1 MSKEIIS
8 VEQLQ
13 EGLYIEL
20 PLKWSQHPF
29 LLNHFLITSQKQI
42 NVIRKIG
49 IKQLYYYSDKSKQKP
64 LPPNQRDNPDSVEDD
79 TANETK
85 DLWNEK
91 VERFKKLKERRKRI
105 NKCEK
110 EYVNTIQN
118 VKKLM
123 KELGARPHQA
133 IEEATKMIDNIVDSL
148 LDESELVV
156 HLMNQNNMD
165 ETLYYHSLNVTFL
178 SLMLA
183 KASGFSREQMQNI
196 GLGALLHDIGQSKI
210 PSQILR
216 KQTPRNQAEQNFFE
230 LHPSYGLHSA
240 EKLDNITE
248 EIKHI
253 IMQHHERND
262 GTGYPNK
269 LKAEQIDILS
279 KVVIICN
286 SYDNHCNHTNPAD
299 SLTPYES
306 LSYMFKQEKAGY
318 DGELLAHLVRCLG
331 IYPPGT
337 VVELSNGTIGIV
349 ISLNQ
354 GDLLYPSV
362 LIYDAEIPKEEA
374 IIVDL
379 KDSMLKITRSIRP
392 HKLEPEIYEYLSPRT
407 RISYFFESKPS
418 SGNNAKK

>member
-1 MSKEIIS
+1 MAKIVIS
-8 VEQLQ
+8 VEQIQ

-29 LLNHFLITSQKQI
+29 LMNHFLITNQKQI
-42 NVIRKIG
+42 NVIKKIG
-49 IKQLYYYSDKSKQKP
+49 IKQLYYHDDKSKTAP
-64 LPPNQRDNPDSVEDD
+64 LPKNAPTSEPDIAQAAD
-79 TANETK
+79 ETK

-91 VERFKKLKERRKRI
+91 VERFKQLKERRKRI

-110 EYVNTIQN
+110 NYVNTIQN
-118 VKKLM
+118 VKKIM
-123 KELGARPHQA
+123 KELGSRPQQVIA
-133 IEEATKMIDNIVDSL
+133 EATELVDSVIDSL
-148 LDESELVV
+148 LDESELVI

-183 KASGFSREQMQNI
+183 KAAGFSRQEMKDI
-196 GLGALLHDIGQSKI
+196 GLGALLHDMGQSKI

-240 EKLDNITE
+240 EKLDNMTDN
-248 EIKHI
+248 IKAI
-253 IMQHHERND
+253 IMQHHEKND
-262 GTGYPNK
+262 GSGYPNK
-269 LKAEQIDILS
+269 LTSAAINPLS
-279 KVVIICN
+279 KIVIIAN
-286 SYDNHCNHTNPAD
+286 SYDNHCNHINPVD
-299 SLTPYES
+299 SLTPYEA
-306 LSYMFKQEKAGY
+306 LSHMFKQEKAGY
-318 DGELLAHLVRCLG
+318 EGEYLAHFVRCLG

-354 GDLLYPSV
+354 SDLLYPSV
-362 LIYDAEIPKEEA
+362 LIYDKEIPKEEA
-374 IIVDL
+374 LIVDL
-379 KDSMLKITRSIRP
+379 KDSLLKITRSIRP

-407 RISYFFESKPS
+407 RISYFFESKD
-418 SGNNAKK
+418 NKNTN